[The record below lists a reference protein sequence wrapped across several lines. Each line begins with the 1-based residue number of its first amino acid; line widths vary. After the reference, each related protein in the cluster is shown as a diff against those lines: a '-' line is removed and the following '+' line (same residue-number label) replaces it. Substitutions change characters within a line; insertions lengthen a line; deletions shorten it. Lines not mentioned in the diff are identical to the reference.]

1 MRIARLFI
9 LINYFAFKKN
19 IKKSLLIINIGIFL
33 SLFASSAALISL
45 FIENKI
51 NNSKNLITE
60 YSLEKRTYEDGSV
73 AITQIS
79 STLDKVMRSQE
90 TMGYFFDD
98 IRQTSLGKKL
108 VTKQDLFLPFLEGV
122 EDDEDG
128 NFEDIFI
135 DPEFIKEITNFAN
148 KFEGQKKLNYL
159 NLIKNIHKIEENVLS
174 DKQIKEY
181 KKIIYHS
188 NYSEILNEIN
198 NKDYHNLESGE
209 IYQQTIALYEKV
221 QLFYEFNNLFEDW
234 YQFHIWSLEDEIM
247 IENNKIINLSG
258 LEKNIIF
265 LTFIFQ
271 LAIFVIIQFFEVS
284 SINQEIKKRSKKK

>member
-73 AITQIS
+73 AITQVS

-128 NFEDIFI
+128 NFEDIFR

-159 NLIKNIHKIEENVLS
+159 NLIKNIHKIEENVIS
-174 DKQIKEY
+174 DRQIKEY

-234 YQFHIWSLEDEIM
+234 YQFHIWSLEDEII

>member
-73 AITQIS
+73 AITQVS

-108 VTKQDLFLPFLEGV
+108 VTKQDLFLPFLEFE

-234 YQFHIWSLEDEIM
+234 YQFHIWSLEDEII